1 MLEFN
6 GKKPILKNLTID
18 PIPLSNEQHQQLD
31 KIISSKKA
39 SVYKDWK
46 VRSIMIN
53 STGSTM
59 GYCCGCRKLP
69 THVLKYH
76 VSKVTLV
83 QKYCESCLKKEGLMV

>member
-53 STGSTM
+53 RTGTQWDIVVVVGSYRPM
-59 GYCCGCRKLP
+59 F
-69 THVLKYH
+69 
-76 VSKVTLV
+76 
-83 QKYCESCLKKEGLMV
+83 